1 MKIIHTSDWHIGQ
14 LFNFHYDR
22 QLEHQ
27 FFFDQLKKIIK
38 EEKPDALI
46 VSGDIYDKSTPANS
60 SMRFFFDNLL
70 KIVEVDKDMTI
81 VITAGNH
88 DSSSRLETDQG
99 VWKLHNCHFVGSIE
113 RDNDQYLFDK
123 HIIKVGDKGFIVA
136 VPYLQN
142 YYNDFYNLI
151 LKDVEKRNINN
162 LPVILMGHT
171 TIADSDF
178 SSHEIVNIN
187 EIVSIGGVNSL
198 NIKEIDDSMYDYF
211 ALGHIHTPQTLSNGK
226 ARYCGT
232 PVQINFKEDFQHS
245 ITKVEILKRGE
256 MPNISTVDIQPLKF
270 FYTIPSKPY
279 ILDEALKILE
289 MNLPEAS
296 GYVQLNILVDG
307 PVPAD
312 TENRIRNILSKNE
325 KLLYCDYKTTML
337 VSNKTEK
344 ILKPEFGLV
353 EFKEKDPL
361 EIALSHFQST
371 YNYEMDSA
379 MIELMRTVINEVRN
393 EYYR

>member
-142 YYNDFYNLI
+142 YYNDLYNLI
-151 LKDVEKRNINN
+151 LKDVEKRNINK
-162 LPVILMGHT
+162 
-171 TIADSDF
+171 F
-178 SSHEIVNIN
+178 SIFS
-187 EIVSIGGVNSL
+187 
-198 NIKEIDDSMYDYF
+198 YYF
-211 ALGHIHTPQTLSNGK
+211 I
-226 ARYCGT
+226 
-232 PVQINFKEDFQHS
+232 
-245 ITKVEILKRGE
+245 
-256 MPNISTVDIQPLKF
+256 KF
-270 FYTIPSKPY
+270 F
-279 ILDEALKILE
+279 
-289 MNLPEAS
+289 
-296 GYVQLNILVDG
+296 
-307 PVPAD
+307 
-312 TENRIRNILSKNE
+312 
-325 KLLYCDYKTTML
+325 
-337 VSNKTEK
+337 
-344 ILKPEFGLV
+344 
-353 EFKEKDPL
+353 
-361 EIALSHFQST
+361 
-371 YNYEMDSA
+371 
-379 MIELMRTVINEVRN
+379 RTL
-393 EYYR
+393 